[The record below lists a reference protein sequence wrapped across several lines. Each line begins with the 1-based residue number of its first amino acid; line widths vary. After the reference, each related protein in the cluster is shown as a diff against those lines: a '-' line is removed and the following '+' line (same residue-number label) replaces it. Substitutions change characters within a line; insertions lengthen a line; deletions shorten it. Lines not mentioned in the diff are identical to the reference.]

1 MRMKF
6 PEPDIEE
13 FKKVLK
19 RKEKGKRIHIAELHI
34 DKEIL
39 IYLWE
44 NFLGKNGLNPLIMK
58 HKKKH

>member
-1 MRMKF
+1 MKMKF

-19 RKEKGKRIHIAELHI
+19 RREKGKRIHMTELHI

-39 IYLWE
+39 SHI
-44 NFLGKNGLNPLIMK
+44 KNLLK
-58 HKKKH
+58 LKKL